1 MQKQKLLRIV
11 CALACLGLL
20 LMPALACLD
29 IYLDGSLSGLD
40 APFSPEA
47 IGERFVIIAPM
58 MGIFLLFA
66 IGSALALKFLGKS
79 RERDR
84 KAAAPCSNMAEGALK
99 KPWIPRAV
107 LLLAAAV
114 FILLGVMNLGARDV
128 LYKAIAICTECI
140 GLG

>member
-11 CALACLGLL
+11 CVAGFVGML

-29 IYLDGSLSGLD
+29 IFIDGSAAGLE

-47 IGERFVIIAPM
+47 IRERFEIIAPM
-58 MGIFLLFA
+58 TAFFA
-66 IGSALALKFLGKS
+66 ILGVGSAIALKVSGKS
-79 RERDR
+79 EREAE